1 MKYKNNDFVFFHV
14 CVRPCEIYVLL
25 LIFFHGFMFQ
35 NNITLSLWKLSS
47 PSSFIFFSSFRFQIS
62 SYISTHVVFRKLNS
76 PRVQLIIR
84 SFLFKFL
91 FLSSK
96 KKNIFLNHESK
107 KKKKKWCFICINHEW
122 MKFSLFLLS
131 TLSNFIG
138 VCVRVR
144 SLFAGIKVF
153 KRNK

>member
-1 MKYKNNDFVFFHV
+1 MKYKNNDFVLVDSFHV

-76 PRVQLIIR
+76 RRVQFIIR

-96 KKNIFLNHESK
+96 KKEYLFESWIK
-107 KKKKKWCFICINHEW
+107 KKEEKMMLHLHKSW
-122 MKFSLFLLS
+122 MNEIFSFFFFRHYQIL
-131 TLSNFIG
+131 
-138 VCVRVR
+138 
-144 SLFAGIKVF
+144 
-153 KRNK
+153 